1 MTSNELK
8 ELVKQHFSLTE
19 VQEEAVETETAET
32 FGEVKDVNGAFTL
45 LFEGDVLEVGK
56 EVKVRTTDGQ
66 ELSAPDGFHELEN
79 GMMIKTEGGK
89 VVEITTKT
97 ENKDDAEEEMAE
109 QISEVEGVEVEKM
122 EKADDEKMMDEDEKD
137 ESMEESV
144 SPMVEE
150 VAVAVIEAV
159 KGEIESMKKDMEE
172 MKRKMAEMEDAP
184 ATMKTE
190 PKVKMSNDKNEK
202 VTAEPFNKARFEMV
216 MARAMNK

>member
-19 VQEEAVETETAET
+19 VQEEATNEI
-32 FGEVKDVNGAFTL
+32 FGEIKDINGAFTL

-89 VVEITTKT
+89 VVEITEKT
-97 ENKDDAEEEMAE
+97 ENETETEDEMAE
-109 QISEVEGVEVEKM
+109 EISEVEGVEVEKM
-122 EKADDEKMMDEDEKD
+122 EKTDDEKMEDADEE
-137 ESMEESV
+137 ESMEEESV

-159 KGEIESMKKDMEE
+159 KDEIESMKKDMEE
-172 MKRKMAEMEDAP
+172 MKRKMAEIEEAP

-190 PKVKMSNDKNEK
+190 PEVKMSKDTKL
-202 VTAEPFNKARFEMV
+202 TAEPFNKARFEMV
-216 MARAMNK
+216 MARALNK

>member
-19 VQEEAVETETAET
+19 VQDGAVVETEATPEQ
-32 FGEVKDVNGAFTL
+32 FGEVKDINGAFTL

-56 EVKVRTTDGQ
+56 EVKVRTADGQ
-66 ELSAPDGFHELEN
+66 ELSAPDGNHELEN

-97 ENKDDAEEEMAE
+97 ENEDKTDEDMAE

-122 EKADDEKMMDEDEKD
+122 EKTDEEMETE
-137 ESMEESV
+137 EEEMEEKV

-150 VAVAVIEAV
+150 VAEAVIEAV
-159 KGEIESMKKDMEE
+159 KDEITAMKKELAEIKD
-172 MKRKMAEMEDAP
+172 RMAKIEDAP

-190 PKVKMSNDKNEK
+190 PEVKMSKDKT
-202 VTAEPFNKARFEMV
+202 TAEPFNKQRFDMV
-216 MARAMNK
+216 MARAMKK

>member
-19 VQEEAVETETAET
+19 VQDEATNET
-32 FGEVKDVNGAFTL
+32 FGEIKDINGAFTL

-97 ENKDDAEEEMAE
+97 ENETEAEDEMAE
-109 QISEVEGVEVEKM
+109 EISEVEGVEVEKM
-122 EKADDEKMMDEDEKD
+122 AEADVEVEET
-137 ESMEESV
+137 EMEV

-150 VAVAVIEAV
+150 VAEAVIEAV
-159 KGEIESMKKDMEE
+159 KDEITAMKKE
-172 MKRKMAEMEDAP
+172 MAEMKDRMAQIEDAP

-190 PKVKMSNDKNEK
+190 PEVKMSKDNKT
-202 VTAEPFNKARFEMV
+202 TAEPFNKARFEMV
-216 MARAMNK
+216 MSRALKK

>member
-19 VQEEAVETETAET
+19 VQDEATNEI
-32 FGEVKDVNGAFTL
+32 FGEIKDINGAFTL

-89 VVEITTKT
+89 VVEITEKT
-97 ENKDDAEEEMAE
+97 ENETETEEDEMAE

-122 EKADDEKMMDEDEKD
+122 AEAEVEVE
-137 ESMEESV
+137 ETEMEV

-172 MKRKMAEMEDAP
+172 MKRKMAEIEEAP

-190 PKVKMSNDKNEK
+190 PEVKMSKDNKT
-202 VTAEPFNKARFEMV
+202 TAEPFNKARFEMV
-216 MARAMNK
+216 MSRAQNK